1 MQRMLKSL
9 LNLLYLFLKSHINE
23 TRILQYQCRNVSLS
37 KKSMGHKSGFV
48 NIVGNPNVGK
58 STLMNA
64 FVGEKLSIITSKAQT
79 TRHRI
84 LGIVNSD
91 DFQIVYSD
99 TPGILKP
106 NYKLQSSMMRFVDT
120 ALSDADV
127 ILYVTDVVET
137 PDKNQEYLKRVQKT
151 SIPVILIIN
160 KIDLSN
166 QQDLEKLVD
175 LWKQKLPNAL
185 IVPVS
190 AINKFNIEPI
200 LKQIVEKLPEAPPYF
215 PKDQLTDKTERFFI
229 QEIIREKIFLN
240 YQKEI
245 PYSCEVNVEEFK
257 EAETIINIRA
267 TIYVSRDS
275 QKGIIIGHQGKALKK
290 VGTEARKEA
299 EVFFDKKIFLDLRV
313 KVQKDWRDKDQNLKY
328 FGYE

>member
-1 MQRMLKSL
+1 
-9 LNLLYLFLKSHINE
+9 
-23 TRILQYQCRNVSLS
+23 
-37 KKSMGHKSGFV
+37 MGHKSGFV
-48 NIVGNPNVGK
+48 NIIGNPNVGK

-106 NYKLQSSMMRFVDT
+106 NYKLQSSMMRFVDMAIT
-120 ALSDADV
+120 DADI

-137 PDKNQEYLKRVQKT
+137 PDKNQEYLAKVQKT
-151 SIPVILIIN
+151 NIPVVLIIN
-160 KIDLSN
+160 KIDLSD
-166 QQDLEKLVD
+166 QEKLESLVA
-175 LWKQKLPNAL
+175 LWKEKLPNA
-185 IVPVS
+185 IIIPTS
-190 AINKFNIEPI
+190 AINKFNIDPI
-200 LKQIVEKLPEAPPYF
+200 LNQIVELLPEAPPYF
-215 PKDQLTDKTERFFI
+215 PKDQLTDKTERFFV

-245 PYSCEVNVEEFK
+245 PYSCEVSVEEFK
-257 EAETIINIRA
+257 ESKDIIKIRA
-267 TIYVSRDS
+267 IIYVARDS
-275 QKGIIIGHQGKALKK
+275 QKGILIGHKGSALKR
-290 VGTEARKEA
+290 VGTEARKDIET
-299 EVFFDKKIFLDLRV
+299 FFENKVFLDLRV